1 MSEHFKGIFFG
12 SIILG
17 IIITLFSYAGEKKAE
32 GSSTFLEK
40 FIKTFLII
48 FFLLLFGAIMDEA
61 GCSRDDDPD
70 YPIKYDPN

>member
-1 MSEHFKGIFFG
+1 MAEHFIVIFFG

-17 IIITLFSYAGEKKAE
+17 IIITLFTYAGEKKV
-32 GSSTFLEK
+32 GGNSTFWEK

-48 FFLLLFGAIMDEA
+48 FFLLLIGAIMDES